1 MGTEWSARTA
11 QLREIW
17 SSRLDFARIPIFAGY
32 RFSDRFSIVSQYHIP
47 ILRSNA
53 SFDALFHYFVRL
65 YGFTGFISHR
75 RHLCPL
81 TPGARGCLA
90 SVSRTHSLRR
100 TICAAQRS
108 SFVFS
113 VFASITQDWYCR
125 FQRLQCVSRTN
136 RCCSPA
142 SRQASIASRVAV
154 HSRQSLLPFMH
165 CHIRICATHM
175 L

>member
-17 SSRLDFARIPIFAGY
+17 SSRLDFAIFVGY
-32 RFSDRFSIVSQYHIP
+32 RFSDRFSASHPGPSPPRWHVI
-47 ILRSNA
+47 RS
-53 SFDALFHYFVRL
+53 LFHYFVRL